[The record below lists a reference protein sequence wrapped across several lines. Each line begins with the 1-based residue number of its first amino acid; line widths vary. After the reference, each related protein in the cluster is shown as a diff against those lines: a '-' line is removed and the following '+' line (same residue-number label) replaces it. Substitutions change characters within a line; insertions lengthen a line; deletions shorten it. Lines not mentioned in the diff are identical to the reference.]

1 MDLGDQFTNVLSCD
15 NFASIAY
22 EYFETQWQTPS
33 FATTKKLL
41 QDVETA
47 WRKHGA
53 LVYYDANR
61 GGIWVFQPSPNSPN
75 KPLDEGEDLLSQAN
89 LPTVQGVELSRKD
102 KGTYE
107 PSNLAR
113 SKFVMANSLS
123 TPSSTSSPSP
133 LENAMRNAQ
142 NVNARAMQANSA
154 QNIYDPA
161 ASSPGVKSATS
172 LSDTIAFLKEVQ
184 EHFISSVQ
192 GSIVYRLCSDHGF
205 IPLNSRTL
213 LFPSE
218 SPSKST
224 AYYQSPKISENSV
237 TLVNLDISI
246 ASKGTLMIKACSYVT
261 PGLQSIS
268 IANPEKLQRILSQG
282 TELWL
287 APGGNPAKFYSFYD
301 DEQLPGVQPI
311 SDLQKY
317 PEDHSWRFHGTTIK
331 SWQSRCLDWLSTKG
345 FDSNLVEEGGWMFVQ
360 VLNPNYV
367 PSNPEYAD
375 MPCPDDGAIVPWPAL
390 LCFKTIKTSSAE
402 VQPPSPNS
410 FGLVDPLSFAEE
422 WSMNAEKQA
431 SIILNR
437 QQERKISEAA
447 KEKADKE
454 AQNLQ
459 ANGHSAA
466 LLEKGNSAGAMYPT
480 PPDAIHHPGG
490 PTPSFD
496 GAVTTPGNPTH
507 LFPHDPEGTN
517 PGTSVMN
524 TVDTDHWVTSEQ
536 KHRSNSNMNF
546 GENDNDNDNLFGDM
560 GRDLFGDTDITD
572 ADFNFFDQPDDIQMD
587 LQPASPV
594 VTSIPSTQQNNIVE
608 KPPILSKPL
617 VPQPTS
623 QDTIMRD
630 AQLIED
636 RMQRPALHQRL
647 ARSAKDMD
655 VEMSNNNDS
664 LECPAPPRSP
674 PRIMAPFDKEA
685 VFGQLVKRT
694 SKLSGGSSVF
704 DKVKFEYSLMEIDEK
719 YGHNGR
725 FRYSEDEIKP
735 QHLEPHDPTNPES
748 FERRKSEN
756 KPLESEMLT
765 RILNNDS
772 GQYEFEL
779 DNEPEPDMA
788 NESNSVSDAS
798 DSEEALPA
806 GLSAML
812 RLGMKRKR
820 YFDEGSISSYNAFTG
835 EYEPSPGTPQSII
848 EPQIPIFESD
858 PADWSLA
865 PYFISPEPDIPLSGL
880 SDLDLIET
888 AQIIADQA
896 ASGNLRLHSQTS
908 QNPDAHGQAIFST
921 RSLIPSVLKATKA
934 CLKDVKKCNLRTYL
948 AIQGIPI
955 NPALRI
961 TPRPMPNPRAV
972 QNSDPSKL
980 SNPFP
985 IQPPQLEVRRGD
997 SKLAVLPPAIHFWD
1011 NLGLAPFTGNKD
1023 VNAICIHPD
1032 IVGINENADIFLDQM
1047 RGAYESFRFGGH
1059 ERIVFPGS
1067 PSSLISYPFN
1077 NGNNQGIINTTNAAY
1092 PSSFKEIM
1100 ARLSKNLSSMTTEEK
1115 NIVVYFIYPVDNS
1128 SLLVHICAAFKHLFE
1143 FYRKSLSG
1151 NNLKAVNEL
1160 VLQLVPLD
1168 FVAAPYSLVV
1178 PSPAEYSRLAME
1190 VYDRCV
1196 DFASSSTT
1204 AAILLEKPLP
1214 RSIEFKLSLSPSPA
1228 LLQEN
1233 SCLHIAYA
1241 QSIDERWITAAW
1253 SDNRGTKQ
1261 MTASY
1266 CLGRKNEPFT
1276 LHFTD
1281 VANEIWETTL
1291 DLISSKKVHW
1301 RIIIAK
1307 TAVMEQSEI
1316 DSWTCLAST
1325 ESNAQISLTLVTV
1338 QTDPS
1343 LRILPPQIRVPPPSM
1358 TATSQPSTT
1367 PVSTP
1372 QASQSSIFSPDNP
1385 STPSRD
1391 STTNPLTP
1399 SEAPSTSAP
1408 AVPPEPDQN
1417 SRLIDL
1423 TDQTWGAI
1431 LSHRLNNSNSLLE
1444 FNPAL
1449 VSGYLIKNS
1458 GTSTDDPPIVME
1470 VNIIHAEV
1478 VGNPRTF
1485 HETLLREILGYYRG
1499 LATLARVRGV
1509 VHPVRDGRP
1518 WHVAAA
1524 EKAVKALYMLI

>member
-1 MDLGDQFTNVLSCD
+1 MDLGDQPTNVLFCN

-33 FATTKKLL
+33 LATTKKHL
-41 QDVETA
+41 QDVELA

-53 LVYYDANR
+53 LVYYDAKR
-61 GGIWVFQPSPNSPN
+61 EGIWVFQPSPTSPN
-75 KPLDEGEDLLSQAN
+75 KPLDEGDDLLSQAN
-89 LPTVQGVELSRKD
+89 LPTVQGVELSKKD

-107 PSNLAR
+107 PSNLTK
-113 SKFVMANSLS
+113 SKYMMANSLS

-142 NVNARAMQANSA
+142 NANARAMQANST
-154 QNIYDPA
+154 QNVYDPA

-172 LSDTIAFLKEVQ
+172 LGDTLAFLKEIH

-192 GSIVYRLCSDHGF
+192 GSIVYRLCSGHGF

-213 LFPSE
+213 LFPTE
-218 SPSKST
+218 SPSKSM
-224 AYYQSPKISENSV
+224 AYYQSPKISDNTV
-237 TLVNLDISI
+237 TLVNLDISLT
-246 ASKGTLMIKACSYVT
+246 SLGTLMIKACSYVT

-268 IANPEKLQRILSQG
+268 LANPENLLRKLSQG
-282 TELWL
+282 ADLWL

-311 SDLQKY
+311 SDLRKY
-317 PEDHSWRFHGTTIK
+317 PEDNNWRFHGTTIK
-331 SWQSRCLDWLSTKG
+331 SWQSRCIDWLSTKG
-345 FDSNLVEEGGWMFVQ
+345 FDPASIEEGGWMFVQ
-360 VLNPNYV
+360 VLKTNYMS
-367 PSNPEYAD
+367 SNLDYAD
-375 MPCPDDGAIVPWPAL
+375 MPFPDDGAIVPWPTL
-390 LCFKTIKTSSAE
+390 LCFRTIRASSVGIQPSSA
-402 VQPPSPNS
+402 NS
-410 FGLVDPLSFAEE
+410 FGLVDPLSFAEQ
-422 WSMNAEKQA
+422 WSMNADKQA
-431 SIILNR
+431 SIMLNR
-437 QQERKISEAA
+437 QQERNVLAAA
-447 KEKADKE
+447 KEQADRE
-454 AQNLQ
+454 AQNLR
-459 ANGHSAA
+459 ASGHSAA
-466 LLEKGNSAGAMYPT
+466 LLEKGNNAGAMYPT
-480 PPDAIHHPGG
+480 PPDAVHNPGG

-507 LFPHDPEGTN
+507 LFPHDPEATN
-517 PGTSVMN
+517 PGTSIMN

-536 KHRSNSNMNF
+536 KHRSISNMNF
-546 GENDNDNDNLFGDM
+546 DENDNDNDNLFGDM
-560 GRDLFGDTDITD
+560 GGDLFGDTDITD

-587 LQPASPV
+587 PQPGSPV
-594 VTSIPSTQQNNIVE
+594 VTSTPAAQHNIIE
-608 KPPILSKPL
+608 NLSISSKPL
-617 VPQPTS
+617 APQPTS
-623 QDTIMRD
+623 QDTIIED
-630 AQLIED
+630 AQWIED
-636 RMQRPALHQRL
+636 NIQPPALQQRIRL
-647 ARSAKDMD
+647 PANDKD
-655 VEMSNNNDS
+655 VEMRNINDS
-664 LECPAPPRSP
+664 LGVPAPPRSP
-674 PRIMAPFDKEA
+674 PRISAPFDKET
-685 VFGQLVKRT
+685 VFNQLLKRT
-694 SKLSGGSSVF
+694 SKLSGGSSAF
-704 DKVKFEYSLMEIDEK
+704 DQVKFEHSLMEIDEK
-719 YGHNGR
+719 YGSNGR
-725 FRYSEDEIKP
+725 YRYSEEEIKP
-735 QHLEPHDPTNPES
+735 QLLETHNPTNPES
-748 FERRKSEN
+748 LDRRKSEN
-756 KPLESEMLT
+756 KSLASDVLAQ
-765 RILNNDS
+765 ILNNDS
-772 GQYEFEL
+772 GQYEFEP
-779 DNEPEPDMA
+779 DNEAEQELA

-798 DSEEALPA
+798 DFDEALPV
-806 GLSAML
+806 GLSAMV

-835 EYEPSPGTPQSII
+835 EYEPSAGTPQTIL

-865 PYFISPEPDIPLSGL
+865 PYFTSPDPDIQPSGL
-880 SDLDLIET
+880 SDLDLVET

-896 ASGNLRLHSQTS
+896 ASGNLRVHDRTR
-908 QNPDAHGQAIFST
+908 QNPDAHAQAIFST
-921 RSLIPSVLKATKA
+921 RKMMAGISKATKA
-934 CLKDVKKCNLRTYL
+934 CLKEIKRCNLRSYL
-948 AIQGIPI
+948 AIQGIPVV
-955 NPALRI
+955 NPALRLP
-961 TPRPMPNPRAV
+961 PRPMPNPRAA
-972 QNSDPSKL
+972 QNPESLKP
-980 SNPFP
+980 SNPFL
-985 IQPPQLEVRRGD
+985 IQPPKLEVRRGD

-1032 IVGINENADIFLDQM
+1032 IVGITENADIFLDQM

-1059 ERIVFPGS
+1059 DRIVFPGS
-1067 PSSLISYPFN
+1067 PSSLIHYPFEGNDRESINVN
-1077 NGNNQGIINTTNAAY
+1077 NPVY
-1092 PSSFKEIM
+1092 LSSLKEIM
-1100 ARLSKNLSSMTTEEK
+1100 ARLSKKLSSMTTEEK

-1128 SLLVHICAAFKHLFE
+1128 SLLVHICAAFKQLFR
-1143 FYRKSLSG
+1143 FYRRSLSEKK
-1151 NNLKAVNEL
+1151 LKAVNEL
-1160 VLQLVPLD
+1160 VLQLIPLD
-1168 FVAAPYSLVV
+1168 FVAAPNSLVV

-1214 RSIEFKLSLSPSPA
+1214 RTIDFKLSVNPSPA

-1233 SCLHIAYA
+1233 SCLHVAYA

-1276 LHFTD
+1276 LFFTD
-1281 VANEIWETTL
+1281 IANEIWETTL

-1316 DSWTCLAST
+1316 EFWTGLAST

-1343 LRILPPQIRVPPPSM
+1343 LRILPLQIRKSPPTM
-1358 TATSQPSTT
+1358 TSTSQPATT
-1367 PVSTP
+1367 AASTP

-1385 STPSRD
+1385 STSSRD
-1391 STTNPLTP
+1391 STTNAPTPL
-1399 SEAPSTSAP
+1399 EAPSTSTP

-1449 VSGYLIKNS
+1449 ISGYLIKSS
-1458 GTSTDDPPIVME
+1458 GTSSDDPPIVLE

-1485 HETLLREILGYYRG
+1485 HDTLLKEILGYYRG
-1499 LATLARVRGV
+1499 LATLARMRGV
-1509 VHPVRDGRP
+1509 VHPVKDGRP

-1524 EKAVKALYMLI
+1524 EKAVKALYMLV